1 MIIDCR
7 VTGPTVMMW
16 TSASNQVVGT
26 ATIVLLNMPGS
37 LIVII
42 AVIFIF
48 IAIIIIII
56 IIIFLNAPGVC
67 GINTRGHHVPCWIIS
82 IIRINVISFL
92 NLQSFLLTP
101 KSRIPELLSD
111 SCLIRILES

>member
-1 MIIDCR
+1 MIGGR

-37 LIVII
+37 LIVIFAI
-42 AVIFIF
+42 FFIF
-48 IAIIIIII
+48 IANTTIIIII

-67 GINTRGHHVPCWIIS
+67 RINTRGHHVPCWIIS

-92 NLQSFLLTP
+92 NLQ
-101 KSRIPELLSD
+101 
-111 SCLIRILES
+111 